1 MQLTSSRMEKII
13 LDAKLVTL
21 DQINEAKEAENGKSL
36 LKVLDELGYASEK
49 DVAGALSKALR
60 LEIVDLQTTDIDPN
74 AATLVDHD
82 FALRHRLIPIEI
94 DGHRLVVAMADP
106 ANVIAI
112 DDLQII
118 TSYDVQVVVSTES
131 DIFGAI
137 EQYCQTNANV
147 EEMMESVA
155 DGLDTQEDLIDEQE
169 EDGDDNEQAPVVKLV
184 NLILT
189 EAIRNQA
196 NDVHIEPCE
205 TDVRIRFRIDGV
217 LHEMMRS
224 PKKVQGGVVSRIKI
238 MAGMDIA
245 ERRVPQDG
253 RFGLIVEGVASDF
266 RVATLP
272 TIFGEKVVLRLLA
285 KDAIMMDLNQLG
297 FSDDSLERFQ
307 RSFTKP
313 YGAILVT
320 GPTGSGKTTTLYAG
334 VNILNSIE
342 KNIITV
348 EDPVEFR
355 LPGLNQVQVNPK
367 ADLTFAAALRS
378 ILRHD
383 PDIVMI
389 GEIRD
394 EETALIAIESALTG
408 HLVLSTLHT
417 NDAPSSL
424 TRLVEM
430 GIEPFL
436 VSSAVDCIVAQ
447 RLARKLCM
455 HCKEAYKPAK
465 KVLDD
470 IKFPVPISKID
481 KLYRSKGCKKCNGTG
496 YKGRVGLYE
505 VLIVSEGI
513 ERLVAQKASSDKVSK
528 LAMAE
533 GMVTLRNDGFL
544 KVMKGETSIE
554 EIMRVTT

>member
-94 DGHRLVVAMADP
+94 DGHHLVVAMADP